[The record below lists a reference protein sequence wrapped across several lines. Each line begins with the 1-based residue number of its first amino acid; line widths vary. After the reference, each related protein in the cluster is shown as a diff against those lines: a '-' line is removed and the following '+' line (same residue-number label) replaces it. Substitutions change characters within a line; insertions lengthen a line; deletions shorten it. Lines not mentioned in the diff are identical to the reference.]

1 MRVLVRVEHK
11 FHPLLNSCNRVV
23 VGELM
28 LLKECFQVDSHNDV
42 YKMNL
47 IIVCYMLIFFY
58 LVNNLLEEVLIRV
71 NYLLPRFIR
80 PWFLPV
86 DLLEQYLSLLKCQ
99 LLLTSDPLLF
109 KSLLLLYL
117 SLLFLRC
124 DRMARLAPFVPNLS
138 LEFNGPGVACCTSY
152 QNLGSALELLESA
165 FTVLL
170 RACLL
175 DGVENFD
182 TVVADSIFL
191 GQLPEVMSAS
201 RAWRLLGL
209 LLSNLDIPL
218 ASNLR
223 ECFVGIS
230 GGHQIFKEFNFWVFR
245 CHFFSKV
252 SGVDVNECT
261 RSVEEV
267 FNNVGLEYEFL
278 LDPARGLC
286 EMGVHFGESFV
297 KKVKIRL

>member
-1 MRVLVRVEHK
+1 MEHK
-11 FHPLLNSCNRVV
+11 LHPLLNSRNRVV
-23 VGELM
+23 VGKLM
-28 LLKECFQVDSHNDV
+28 LLKECLHVDSHNDV
-42 YKMNL
+42 NKMNL

-58 LVNNLLEEVLIRV
+58 LVNNLLEKVLIRV

-80 PWFLPV
+80 PWFMPV
-86 DLLEQYLSLLKCQ
+86 DLLEHYLSLLKCQ
-99 LLLTSDPLLF
+99 LLFPSDSLLF

-117 SLLFLRC
+117 SFLFLRC
-124 DRMARLAPFVPNLS
+124 DRMARLAPFVPDLC
-138 LEFNGPGVACCTSY
+138 LEFNSPAVACCTSY
-152 QNLGSALELLESA
+152 QNLGSALELLNNA

-170 RACLL
+170 HACLL

-182 TVVADSIFL
+182 AVVADSMFL
-191 GQLPEVMSAS
+191 GQLPEVMSAT
-201 RAWRLLGL
+201 RAWCLHGL
-209 LLSNLDIPL
+209 LPSNLDIPF

-223 ECFVGIS
+223 VCFVRIS

-245 CHFFSKV
+245 CHGFSKV
-252 SGVDVNECT
+252 SGVDVDVCA

-297 KKVKIRL
+297 KEVKIRL